1 MRKEE
6 KDMLTPEEMRRTRI
20 ALKMTQIDVARAVG
34 VSVPAYRL
42 WEAGGTRPTIDNESK
57 LRQVLQLGRNDDAT
71 GNDDTSHRV

>member
-1 MRKEE
+1 
-6 KDMLTPEEMRRTRI
+6 MLTPEEMRRTRI

-42 WEAGGTRPTIDNESK
+42 WEAGETRPTIDNKSK